1 MSFSIR
7 VCALVMAF
15 SPCRSRKRPY
25 HGLGAHLRWPFPPAC
40 RGKGDHGNMA
50 CACDSLSPLPVEETA
65 IMGTWRA
72 LASPFS
78 PCLSRKRPS
87 WGACDPLFPLPVEE
101 KGSIGPSRAR
111 QCPRMTPPEH
121 TKSPDC
127 LFPLPVE
134 GKAIPSHEALQSPAE
149 PFRALRSSVRTP
161 ATEPCRAP
169 CAPQPRSPAESR
181 GSPFLRQAKGKA
193 NRRHPT
199 TAFSLSGRGKSVSQA
214 HGVFP

>member
-87 WGACDPLFPLPVEE
+87 WGACDPLFPLPVEDKDSRGTRQGSVAGMHMGLRSAL
-101 KGSIGPSRAR
+101 KGCGAPEGSVAWNCLSFDR
-111 QCPRMTPPEH
+111 QGEMAITG
-121 TKSPDC
+121 TLVWGVVQDC
-127 LFPLPVE
+127 LFTDRQREKGWRVPRGTPLP
-134 GKAIPSHEALQSPAE
+134 PPLALG
-149 PFRALRSSVRTP
+149 F
-161 ATEPCRAP
+161 
-169 CAPQPRSPAESR
+169 
-181 GSPFLRQAKGKA
+181 
-193 NRRHPT
+193 
-199 TAFSLSGRGKSVSQA
+199 
-214 HGVFP
+214 

>member
-1 MSFSIR
+1 MGTWRVLAIPFPPCLSRKRQSWDHGVRLRSPFPPACRGKGNREVPAIR
-7 VCALVMAF
+7 F
-15 SPCRSRKRPY
+15 SPCQSRKRPY

-101 KGSIGPSRAR
+101 KDSR
-111 QCPRMTPPEH
+111 
-121 TKSPDC
+121 
-127 LFPLPVE
+127 
-134 GKAIPSHEALQSPAE
+134 
-149 PFRALRSSVRTP
+149 RTP
-161 ATEPCRAP
+161 
-169 CAPQPRSPAESR
+169 Q
-181 GSPFLRQAKGKA
+181 GSVALGCTWGSAV
-193 NRRHPT
+193 
-199 TAFSLSGRGKSVSQA
+199 L
-214 HGVFP
+214 

>member
-72 LASPFS
+72 LAIPFPPCLSRKRQSWEHGVCLRFPFPPACRGKVNHGNMGCAWDSLSPLPVEEKAIMGTWACACDSFS
-78 PCLSRKRPS
+78 PCLSRKR
-87 WGACDPLFPLPVEE
+87 
-101 KGSIGPSRAR
+101 
-111 QCPRMTPPEH
+111 
-121 TKSPDC
+121 
-127 LFPLPVE
+127 
-134 GKAIPSHEALQSPAE
+134 QS
-149 PFRALRSSVRTP
+149 
-161 ATEPCRAP
+161 
-169 CAPQPRSPAESR
+169 
-181 GSPFLRQAKGKA
+181 
-193 NRRHPT
+193 
-199 TAFSLSGRGKSVSQA
+199 
-214 HGVFP
+214 

>member
-25 HGLGAHLRWPFPPAC
+25 QGLGAHLRWPFPPAC

-101 KGSIGPSRAR
+101 KDSCGTPQGSVAGVHMGLRSALKGSVGLRRA
-111 QCPRMTPPEH
+111 
-121 TKSPDC
+121 
-127 LFPLPVE
+127 LWLGIAFPL
-134 GKAIPSHEALQSPAE
+134 
-149 PFRALRSSVRTP
+149 T
-161 ATEPCRAP
+161 
-169 CAPQPRSPAESR
+169 
-181 GSPFLRQAKGKA
+181 
-193 NRRHPT
+193 
-199 TAFSLSGRGKSVSQA
+199 GRGKWPSQA
-214 HGVFP
+214 RLFGVLSKIAFSSTGRGKMAGESQVQNPPLAFAF